1 VSDTLCD
8 DEREDLVNLAVNGE
22 VPEPQSELGVHINER
37 WGDLNGPSER
47 SLVHWIR
54 RLVFRGAWLDQR
66 VMEGELEVVFD
77 EGTSSFGYAQPDRN
91 FELIELSP
99 EPSWREVAYRPD

>member
-1 VSDTLCD
+1 M
-8 DEREDLVNLAVNGE
+8 
-22 VPEPQSELGVHINER
+22 
-37 WGDLNGPSER
+37 
-47 SLVHWIR
+47 HWIR

-77 EGTSSFGYAQPDRN
+77 EADHSFGYAQPDRN

-99 EPSWREVAYRPD
+99 EPSWRRVAYRR

>member
-1 VSDTLCD
+1 MDGALGD

-22 VPEPQSELGVHINER
+22 VPSPTPSSASTSTSAGP
-37 WGDLNGPSER
+37 DLNGPSER

-77 EGTSSFGYAQPDRN
+77 EDSAAPSATPSRTATSS
-91 FELIELSP
+91 
-99 EPSWREVAYRPD
+99 